1 MIQDD
6 NKPEVLS
13 SRTVIASLVLHVAVV
28 LLIVLFGSIK
38 FKKEEQLIPIDLSI
52 VVNENLDGEE
62 NQPPPL
68 QDPPPEPK
76 EEPLKMPVKQV
87 ELPPPVEVQKDIP
100 AVIKEQEKPKKT
112 KEQIIKERMQR
123 IRDNL
128 KKNPDKPKAQKE
140 KVKTDNRK
148 RILESLK
155 PTNKKVEIKVDAQ
168 SGNGRTDKRTLSRDE
183 INRLLNLGYKPGTK
197 NQLSQSESQRC
208 ISLIYNAFYSKWQQ
222 RPAWNKTLKPMH
234 LKISLGL
241 GGKITSYSLVG
252 SSGDPAADKTV
263 LNAASL
269 VRSVAGL
276 SAEFIRQ
283 HRSDIIIRFEVT
295 SQ

>member
-1 MIQDD
+1 MMQDD

-38 FKKEEQLIPIDLSI
+38 FRKEEQLIPIDLSI

-128 KKNPDKPKAQKE
+128 KKNPDKPKPQKE

-148 RILESLK
+148 RILESLQ

-168 SGNGRTDKRTLSRDE
+168 SGNGRTDKRILSLDE
-183 INRLLNLGYKPGTK
+183 INRRLNLGYKPGTK
-197 NQLSQSESQRC
+197 NQLSQSESQKC
-208 ISLIYNAFYSKWQQ
+208 ISLIYRAFYSKWQ
-222 RPAWNKTLKPMH
+222 RPAWNDTLKVME
-234 LKISLGL
+234 LKIGLGL
-241 GGKITSYSLVG
+241 GGTITSYKLVK
-252 SSGDPAADKTV
+252 SSGDPAADRTV
-263 LNAASL
+263 LNAASQ
-269 VRSVAGL
+269 VRSVSGL

-283 HRSDIIIRFEVT
+283 HRSDIIIRFKVT